1 MASEQPAGYVCDGC
15 GRLARDPEQDI
26 QKLRE
31 DNFLSC
37 CPERKM
43 LPVYTHPAPAA
54 TDTGLETVVDRYRKK
69 SFEVEAIQYTGEN
82 LEQVLEFTGKHPSWD
97 GWFKSFDDYFKH
109 VSSDGFKFKIIGGPY
124 GTEIAVPGDWIIKRD
139 GGRVIVCKPLTFA
152 DRFEPLFTRDAPGG
166 AK

>member
-1 MASEQPAGYVCDGC
+1 MANNPIE
-15 GRLARDPEQDI
+15 L
-26 QKLRE
+26 
-31 DNFLSC
+31 
-37 CPERKM
+37 
-43 LPVYTHPAPAA
+43 APAA

-82 LEQVLEFTGKHPSWD
+82 LEHVLAFTGKHPSWN

-139 GGRVIVCKPLTFA
+139 GGRATVCKQLTFV
-152 DRFEPLFTRDAPGG
+152 DQFEPIVARNARGG